1 MLSVDKLQRLEE
13 SLKLLNNHVQKKQFN
28 PPVLPQLVYQDN
40 RKIKNKGDFWRLFRI
55 LEDKNLYHL

>member
-40 RKIKNKGDFWRLFRI
+40 RKIKNKGDF
-55 LEDKNLYHL
+55 